1 MTTEVEVEQVWKI
14 WREKDEEIGRNI
26 VSKFLGTLW
35 GYSDLVIHLNI
46 DEYCPF
52 AKVVKAVIDHNAD
65 IKIVLRT
72 INVTMRRAVIGD
84 YVGSYSYGDGI
95 TYDVYMQV
103 NKSIPAVY
111 LHMTYVITGD
121 RFRDFLIIIRPKS

>member
-1 MTTEVEVEQVWKI
+1 
-14 WREKDEEIGRNI
+14 
-26 VSKFLGTLW
+26 
-35 GYSDLVIHLNI
+35 
-46 DEYCPF
+46 
-52 AKVVKAVIDHNAD
+52 VVKAVIDHNAD